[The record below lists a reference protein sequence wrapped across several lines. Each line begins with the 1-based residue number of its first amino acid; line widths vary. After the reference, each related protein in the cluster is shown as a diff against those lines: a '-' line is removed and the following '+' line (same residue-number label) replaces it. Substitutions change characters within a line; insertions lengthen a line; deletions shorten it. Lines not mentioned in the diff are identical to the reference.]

1 MRAEKVIGGLMENQ
15 ELAKKL
21 YDEGYEIFVR
31 CGVQNGVKALEPIR
45 KSAEMGYPEA
55 KRLLAKLYRNGV
67 YVKKDEE
74 KARELE
80 R

>member
-1 MRAEKVIGGLMENQ
+1 MENI

-21 YDEGYEIFVR
+21 YDEGYEIFTK
-31 CGVQNGVKALEPIR
+31 CGVQNGVKSLESIK

-55 KRLLAKLYRNGV
+55 KKLLAKFYRNGV

>member
-1 MRAEKVIGGLMENQ
+1 MDKN

-21 YDEGYEIFVR
+21 YDEGYEIFIK
-31 CGVQNGVKALEPIR
+31 CGVQNGVKALEPIKR
-45 KSAEMGYPEA
+45 SAEMGYPEA
-55 KRLLAKLYRNGV
+55 KKLLAKFMRNGV

-80 R
+80 S

>member
-1 MRAEKVIGGLMENQ
+1 MDKN

-21 YDEGYEIFVR
+21 YDEGYEIFIK

-55 KRLLAKLYRNGV
+55 KKLLAKFLRNGV

-74 KARELE
+74 MARELE
-80 R
+80 S